1 MNTTIP
7 DKAILKQM
15 ADASYQNDYSD
26 EIDGFNLIQQTETLK
41 FFMSTYQP
49 FIVVAVRGTADIQD
63 LKAWLPS
70 AISNIQNTERYAI
83 DTKELADMQQQN
95 PQSAYTYY
103 AVGHSLAGTII
114 DKWLKL
120 GLITEARTYNPAIS
134 YTDLRDTSINNTRI
148 YSDGDPLYN
157 IMGRFA
163 SGKKEVRKYTVPI
176 DPSQVGRFAFL
187 PLLTYK
193 DRILKQHTLQN
204 PIFKGGNLLHQ
215 SLARRPV
222 F

>member
-15 ADASYQNDYSD
+15 ADASYTNNYSD
-26 EIDGFNLIQQTETLK
+26 DIDGFNLIDQTQTLK
-41 FFMSTYQP
+41 FFKSTYQP
-49 FIVVAVRGTADIQD
+49 FIVVAVRGTADFQD
-63 LKAWLPS
+63 LKAWLPT
-70 AISNIQNTERYAI
+70 AVNQIQNTERYKI
-83 DTKELADMQQQN
+83 DTEKLLSIQQQY
-95 PQSAYTYY
+95 PLSSYTYY
-103 AVGHSLAGTII
+103 AVGHSLAGAII

-120 GLITEARTYNPAIS
+120 GLITEARTYNPAIA
-134 YTDLRDTSINNTRI
+134 YTDLRDNNINNTRI

-163 SGKKEVRKYTVPI
+163 TGKKEVRNYTVPVETKDI
-176 DPSQVGRFAFL
+176 GRFAFL

-204 PIFKGGNLLHQ
+204 PIFKGGNILNL
-215 SLARRPV
+215 SLAQRPI

>member
-15 ADASYQNDYSD
+15 ADASYTNNYSD
-26 EIDGFNLIQQTETLK
+26 DIDGFNLIDQTQTLK
-41 FFMSTYQP
+41 FFKSTYQP
-49 FIVVAVRGTADIQD
+49 FIVVAVRGTADFQD
-63 LKAWLPS
+63 LKAWLPT
-70 AISNIQNTERYAI
+70 AVNQIQNTERYKI
-83 DTKELADMQQQN
+83 DTEKLLSIQQQY
-95 PQSAYTYY
+95 PLSSYTYY
-103 AVGHSLAGTII
+103 AVGHSLAGAII

-120 GLITEARTYNPAIS
+120 GLITEARTYNPAIA
-134 YTDLRDTSINNTRI
+134 YTDLRDNNINNTRI

-163 SGKKEVRKYTVPI
+163 TGKKEVRNYTVPVETKDI
-176 DPSQVGRFAFL
+176 GRFAFL

-204 PIFKGGNLLHQ
+204 PIFKGGNILNL
-215 SLARRPV
+215 SLAQRPV

>member
-7 DKAILKQM
+7 DKAILKDM
-15 ADASYQNDYSD
+15 ADASYQNDFSNT
-26 EIDGFNLIQQTETLK
+26 IDGFDLVLQTDTLK
-41 FFMSTYQP
+41 FFKSTYQP
-49 FIVVAVRGTADIQD
+49 FIVVSVRGTADFQD
-63 LKAWLPS
+63 FQAWVPS
-70 AISNIQNTERYAI
+70 AINNIQNTERYNI
-83 DTKELADMQQQN
+83 DTKELLNFQQTY

-103 AVGHSLAGTII
+103 ATGHSLAGAII
-114 DKWLKL
+114 DSWLKV
-120 GLITEARTYNPAIS
+120 GYITEARTYNPAIS
-134 YTDLRDTSINNTRI
+134 YSDIMDPTINNYRV

-163 SGKKEVRKYTVPI
+163 TGRKEVRKYKVPGV
-176 DPSQVGRFAFL
+176 SWWNV
-187 PLLTYK
+187 K

-204 PIFKGGNLLHQ
+204 PIFKGGNIYMQ